1 MFLRLVNLLNANTR
15 LIHRTILIAALHT
28 PLASVAQTTNAEVFL
43 QTPAFLKDR
52 IAEYEVQ
59 SKNMPPHLRHAIF
72 ASETGPWHGPG
83 LFSNDLLKSA
93 SYFLLSEFSVPKQKH
108 QNTLRFKLMTELNA
122 FASEDALL
130 FIIAEH
136 GYFGRTAIGIEA
148 AAQAYFAKSTKELQL
163 SEIAYLAGVLKA
175 PTRYGAEPHAT
186 QRRDY
191 VLDLMEWNG
200 HLTPEQKATAQSDV
214 LQLRDFP

>member
-1 MFLRLVNLLNANTR
+1 MIFVVALLSPQATF
-15 LIHRTILIAALHT
+15 AQ
-28 PLASVAQTTNAEVFL
+28 SVSSEVFL

-52 IAEYEVQ
+52 IAEYEIQ
-59 SKNMPPHLRHAIF
+59 SKNMPPHLRHAII

-93 SYFLLSEFSVPKQKH
+93 SYFLLSEFSVPMQKH
-108 QNTLRFKLMTELNA
+108 QNTLRFKLITELNA

-130 FIIAEH
+130 SIIAKH

-163 SEIAYLAGVLKA
+163 SEFAYLAGVLKA

-186 QRRDY
+186 QRRDH